1 MTITSP
7 PIPTTDQEAQALF
20 EEAHRRRRWRRLLLA
35 GSLVAVLCAGG
46 IVWWSMIGG
55 NTPPPSQGAATGSP
69 SSPAPSKGGP
79 LSVRE
84 IDHWTF
90 RVYGS
95 PSGNGLSPVNASYEL
110 TDPEGQ
116 LKSSGSGVFGA
127 SLLARPGVVHELGGG
142 DNGPGEWSVG
152 YYQITLP
159 SITSVRVM
167 SGQTLLDAMTPVSV
181 DRVRFVVLAV
191 EGSTKNVTV
200 KGLDAA
206 RRVVSSVPFSFSPPP
221 VSQKGH
227 AGTVGIRPSH

>member
-7 PIPTTDQEAQALF
+7 PIPTDQEAQDLF

-35 GSLVAVLCAGG
+35 GSIVAVLCAGG
-46 IVWWSMIGG
+46 IVWWNMIGG
-55 NTPPPSQGAATGSP
+55 YTPPPSQGVAPGSP
-69 SSPAPSKGGP
+69 SSPAPLKGGP

-84 IDHWTF
+84 IGHWTF

-116 LKSSGSGVFGA
+116 LKLSGSGVFGA
-127 SLLARPGVVHELGGG
+127 SLLAHPGVVHELGGG
-142 DNGPGEWSVG
+142 DGNGPEDWGVG

-167 SGQTLLDAMTPVSV
+167 DGHKVLDAMTPVSV
-181 DRVRFVVLAV
+181 KGVRFVVLAV

-200 KGLDAA
+200 KGFDAA
-206 RRVVSSVPFSFSPPP
+206 RRVVSSVSFSFSTATRE
-221 VSQKGH
+221 S
-227 AGTVGIRPSH
+227 AGSRRYRRYTAQ